1 VKNPNPAQRRLKELT
16 CSENQKRRRCDIA
29 ATPAAFASKTRQLHA
44 FTSTSAF
51 GESGHPIR
59 QQDRPLLTLSGHAND
74 LV

>member
-29 ATPAAFASKTRQLHA
+29 ATPAAFASKTRQLRA

-51 GESGHPIR
+51 GPKADIQSDSKIVR
-59 QQDRPLLTLSGHAND
+59 F
-74 LV
+74 